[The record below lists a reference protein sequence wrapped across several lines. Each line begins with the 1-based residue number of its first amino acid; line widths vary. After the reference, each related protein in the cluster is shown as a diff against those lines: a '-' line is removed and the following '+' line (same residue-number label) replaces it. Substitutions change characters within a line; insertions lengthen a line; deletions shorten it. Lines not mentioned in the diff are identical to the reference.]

1 MYEHRREQLLPFAA
15 FLRRIAHHLGIALAV
30 VLGSLCIGMLGYVHF
45 ERMSWLD
52 GFLNAAML
60 LSGMGPVELPQTSG
74 GKLFA
79 GFYALYSGVVFLVAS
94 GLMLA
99 PVAHRL
105 LHKFHLE
112 GEGAE
117 GDDAREDTD
126 S

>member
-1 MYEHRREQLLPFAA
+1 MYEHRREQLLPFGA
-15 FLRRIAHHLGIALAV
+15 FLLRIAHHVGISLV
-30 VLGSLCIGMLGYVHF
+30 VVFGSLFIGMLGYVHF
-45 ERMSWLD
+45 ERLDWLD

-60 LSGMGPVELPQTSG
+60 LSGMGPVESPQTSG

-99 PVAHRL
+99 PVAHRI

-112 GEGAE
+112 GGGTAA
-117 GDDAREDTD
+117 GGTEDPA
-126 S
+126 

>member
-1 MYEHRREQLLPFAA
+1 MYEHRREQLIPFGA
-15 FLRRIAHHLGIALAV
+15 FVRRIVHHLGIALAV

-117 GDDAREDTD
+117 GDGAREDTD